1 MNSCPKTPGRP
12 WRHSAA
18 RLALVGPLCV
28 LAVSGCALPVSPE
41 IGEARTMMSTG
52 RFEDALQFL
61 ELRSREQPRNLE
73 LRAFLIT
80 QRENVLAQI
89 IGQADFARSMQNN
102 DEAELFYRRALK
114 LDATNERAIDGLRA
128 VAIERRHALAVT
140 RADAALRKGD
150 VETAQRLVAEVLA
163 ENPAQRDARRLARR
177 VEETVASAQWS
188 LPQLKTSLAKPVSLE
203 FRDAPLRQV
212 FEVLARTTGL
222 NFVFDRD
229 VRTDLRTSI
238 FVRNSNVEDVIRLL
252 LLTNQ
257 LERKVLNDNS
267 LLIYPNTPAKQ
278 KEYQETIV
286 RSFLLANTEAKQ
298 AATMLRTIAK
308 VRDMHFD
315 EKLNMLIV
323 KDTPDAVRLAERLI
337 ASSDLAEPEVVL
349 QVEVI
354 EIARSRLQSLGVRF
368 PDAVNFGPAADAGTA
383 AAATARLSSTLV
395 ATAANPLLTLNLRQ
409 LDGTTNILSNPR
421 IRVRNRDKARI
432 HIGEKVP
439 VFTTTQLANVG
450 VTSSVNFLDVGLKL
464 DVSPLV
470 TLDDEVQISVA
481 LEVSTILQEVS
492 GPAGTLAY
500 RLGTRNTSTTLRIR
514 DNETQVLAG
523 LISDEDRMSAN
534 RLPGVGNMPVLG
546 RLFSSQ
552 TDNRS
557 RTEIVLLITPRIVR
571 NIERQDTATAQ
582 FFGGTDSAIGVQP
595 IRLKPI
601 AERAL
606 AVAPAG
612 TGAGAAT
619 AAFAAASDPQ
629 PGKAPAVALVW
640 AAPTEVAV
648 GSEFSVAIGVPVGVD
663 ASTASME
670 IAFDPKLIELLK
682 ESFKPP
688 PGVQVV
694 AQPGRVSFAF
704 AGLDSGARPLGELR
718 FRVLGKSAATTLLTV
733 GGVQVQDPGGLGLNV
748 VAPPP
753 HTLSIAV
760 K

>member
-1 MNSCPKTPGRP
+1 MKPIANISLRR
-12 WRHSAA
+12 WRCH
-18 RLALVGPLCV
+18 ALVAALIGILG
-28 LAVSGCALPVSPE
+28 AAGCAIPVTPE
-41 IGEARTMMSTG
+41 IGEARTMMSMG
-52 RFEDALQFL
+52 RFEDALDFL
-61 ELRSREQPRNLE
+61 ERRSREQPRNLE
-73 LRAFLIT
+73 LRAFYMT
-80 QRENVLAQI
+80 QRDTVLAQI

-114 LDATNERAIDGLRA
+114 LDAMNERAIEGLRA
-128 VAIERRHALAVT
+128 VELERRHATAVV
-140 RADAALRKGD
+140 RADGLLRKGEID
-150 VETAQRLVAEVLA
+150 AAQRLIAGVLA
-163 ENPAQRDARRLARR
+163 ENPAQRDARRVARR
-177 VEETVASAQWS
+177 IDEALASAES
-188 LPQLKTSLAKPVSLE
+188 GLPQLKPTITRPVSLE

-229 VRTDLRTSI
+229 VRADLRTSI

-257 LERKVLNDNS
+257 LDRKILNENS

-278 KEYQETIV
+278 KEYQETVV
-286 RSFLLANTEAKQ
+286 RSFLLANSEAKQ

-308 VRDMHFD
+308 IRDIHFD
-315 EKLNMLIV
+315 DKLNMLIV

-337 ASSDLAEPEVVL
+337 ATNDLAEPEVVL

-368 PDAVNFGPAADAGTA
+368 PDAINFGPRVDAGATA
-383 AAATARLSSTLV
+383 AASVPLSSTLI

-470 TLDDEVQISVA
+470 SLDDEVQISVS

-534 RLPGVGNMPVLG
+534 RLPGIGTMPVIG

-571 NIERQDTATAQ
+571 NVERQDLATAQ
-582 FFGGTDSAIGVQP
+582 FFGGTDSAVGVQP
-595 IRLKPI
+595 VRLKPI
-601 AERAL
+601 ADRAL

-612 TGAGAAT
+612 TAVGAA
-619 AAFAAASDPQ
+619 AAAAAAASAPQ
-629 PGKAPAVALVW
+629 PGKPPAVALLW
-640 AAPTEVAV
+640 AAPTEVAP
-648 GSEFSVAIGVPVGVD
+648 GAEFSVAIGVPVGVD
-663 ASTASME
+663 AATARME
-670 IAFDPKLIELLK
+670 IAFDPKAIEVVKEALK
-682 ESFKPP
+682 LPT
-688 PGVQVV
+688 GVQVSLL
-694 AQPGRVSFAF
+694 PGRVVIAF
-704 AGLDSGARPLGELR
+704 AGLDPGARPPGELR
-718 FRVLGKSAATTLLTV
+718 FRVLGKTAATTVLTV
-733 GGVQVQDPGGLGLNV
+733 GDVQVQDPNGLGMNV

-753 HTLSIAV
+753 HTLSISA